1 MVMKPFGY
9 IVALLAVL
17 GVTVM
22 LVPLRPTV
30 NPTSVAL
37 ALLLPV
43 LFTAIAF
50 GSGPALTGAVAGTLC
65 LNYFFL
71 PPIGTFTIQDP
82 QNWVALA
89 VFGLTAVTVGQLSA
103 RVRRRAEEAESSQ
116 REVARLYQE
125 LQDAFDRASEAEA
138 LRRSERLKSA
148 LLDAVTHDLRTPLTS
163 IKASATTLLRADSVS
178 DDAEERLALP
188 ADQRRELAQVID
200 EETDRLN
207 RFIESLVEL
216 AHIDAGALDVDRR
229 WRSLDEIIASALARA
244 AAQTKQHQIEVDLEP
259 ELPIV
264 RVDAR
269 ALSEVVYTLVDNA
282 AKYAPAGSTIRITG
296 RRSVPD
302 MVDIMVDDEGPG
314 IPEDLREQVFTKF
327 FRIDRDAHT
336 VSGAGAAGSAGVG
349 VGARAGAGA
358 AATVG
363 AKGLGMGLA
372 IARGITEAH
381 DGRIWIEDGP
391 HGRGTRI
398 ICRIP
403 IGDDDPADA

>member
-1 MVMKPFGY
+1 MKPFEYG
-9 IVALLAVL
+9 VTLVAVL
-17 GVTVM
+17 GVTAV
-22 LVPLRPTV
+22 LVPLRPNL
-30 NPTSVAL
+30 NPTTVAL

-50 GSGPALTGAVAGTLC
+50 GSGPALAGAVAGTLC

-82 QNWVALA
+82 ENWVALA
-89 VFGLTAVTVGQLSA
+89 VFGVTAITVGQLSA
-103 RVRRRAEEAESSQ
+103 RVRRRAEEAEASQ

-163 IKASATTLLRADSVS
+163 IKASATTLLKADSVS
-178 DDAEERLALP
+178 TDAEERLALP

-207 RFIESLVEL
+207 HFIESLVEL
-216 AHIDAGALDVDRR
+216 AHIDAGALDVDRA
-229 WRSLDEIIASALARA
+229 WRSLDEIITSALARA
-244 AAQTKQHQIEVDLEP
+244 ATRTKRHNVEVDLEP

-282 AKYAPAGSTIRITG
+282 AKYSPPDSTIRISG

-302 MVDIMVDDEGPG
+302 MIDIIVDDEGPG
-314 IPEDLREQVFTKF
+314 IPEELRERVFTKF
-327 FRIDRDAHT
+327 FRIDRDVHGRA
-336 VSGAGAAGSAGVG
+336 SASAGAS
-349 VGARAGAGA
+349 
-358 AATVG
+358 
-363 AKGLGMGLA
+363 GLGMGLA

-403 IGDDDPADA
+403 IGDDEPAAAA